1 MKLFYVTVTWRPY
14 GCRKDRRTKAV
25 VLAESCDDA
34 IEKFKAHV
42 SAPAT
47 THYYDASAITT
58 DVFTFS

>member
-1 MKLFYVTVTWRPY
+1 MKLFYVTVTWRPS
-14 GCRKDRRTKAV
+14 GCRKDCRKKAV

-42 SAPAT
+42 GTPAT
-47 THYYDASAITT
+47 THYYDASLITH